1 MGFDENYNHTGGID
15 LYMPI
20 SEKNSKDTTT
30 TFKKVEPMWTAT
42 YIAKGPDAINKARE
56 YLLNWAHTEGLLKDI
71 YKHRIFAYY
80 NQERLG

>member
-1 MGFDENYNHTGGID
+1 
-15 LYMPI
+15 
-20 SEKNSKDTTT
+20 
-30 TFKKVEPMWTAT
+30 MWTVT

-80 NQERLG
+80 NQERLGQEDFFYKIHITVDKIIL